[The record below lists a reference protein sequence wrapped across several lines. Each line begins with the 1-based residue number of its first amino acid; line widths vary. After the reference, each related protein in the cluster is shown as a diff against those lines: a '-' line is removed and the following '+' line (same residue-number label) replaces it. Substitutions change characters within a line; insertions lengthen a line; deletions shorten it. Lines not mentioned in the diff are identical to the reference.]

1 MDYINGRQ
9 TSRESRSETKAK
21 IIKSDLF
28 NMVMIGG
35 DKTFDESKLKKKI
48 ANEDISTFKMKSKQL
63 YFSYLARA
71 KSNNK

>member
-1 MDYINGRQ
+1 
-9 TSRESRSETKAK
+9 
-21 IIKSDLF
+21 
-28 NMVMIGG
+28 MVMIGG